1 MTSSKDMIAEKS
13 ISAQPGMRVLH
24 SLDGDRELTDMLYKA
39 MNVEKHQSKY
49 PGRELR
55 YVMTTHGMTLTLV
68 PEPVDGKKR
77 SFNDGQVLE
86 LLDLDPHGEIV
97 TQARTILVDFS
108 QWRYDLMIN
117 PKYQNRKTKSD
128 LKKMDYSRT
137 NNALIFCWMIDL
149 LSPKRTFEYQK
160 PAIDMLTPV
169 FSPLNGNNIFCGE
182 WYNRETAQFFD
193 NMTDSEF
200 MFLLKGEP
208 FGDEGCHIMNTIAH
222 PLRHRFIVNFNN
234 ALSRRADRRMQAN
247 TNNRPEKFNLSKL
260 MGAQE
265 QTSFNAEEIANRN
278 TNQIVPKVISS
289 LDQEQMQAML
299 NVYNEHLAKAKSNKT
314 KKTIKNVKVGPK
326 PQKINDAPK
335 PIKQEVN
342 ADELDTP
349 KVNNELPS
357 TSKTNENGTQ
367 LVAPE
372 QSDDNRNFIDWY
384 DEVVRNEEQGEEQ
397 GEDDEVIVDED
408 EVGSDNNEVKS
419 ENTVEEESSDSEA
432 E

>member
-1 MTSSKDMIAEKS
+1 MIAEKS
-13 ISAQPGMRVLH
+13 VSAQPGMRTLH
-24 SLDGDRELTDMLYKA
+24 SLDGDRELTNMLYNA
-39 MNVEKHQSKY
+39 MNVEKHQNKY

-86 LLDLDPHGEIV
+86 LLNLDPHGEIV
-97 TQARTILVDFS
+97 TQARTILVDFA

-117 PKYQNRKTKSD
+117 PKYHNRKMKSD

-137 NNALIFCWMIDL
+137 NNALVFCWMIDL
-149 LSPKRTFEYQK
+149 LSPKRVFEYQK
-160 PAIDMLTPV
+160 PTIDALTPV

-208 FGDEGCHIMNTIAH
+208 FGDEGCHIMNSIAH

-234 ALSRRADRRMQAN
+234 AISRRADRRMQ
-247 TNNRPEKFNLSKL
+247 TNMNDRPEKFNLSKM

-265 QTSFNAEEIANRN
+265 QTSFNTEEIANRN
-278 TNQIVPKVISS
+278 VNQVVPKVISA
-289 LDQEQMQAML
+289 LDEEQMQAML

-314 KKTIKNVKVGPK
+314 KKPTKIAKVGSTS
-326 PQKINDAPK
+326 QKTNDAPK
-335 PIKQEVN
+335 QTKQEGN
-342 ADELDTP
+342 DDIPKSNEGQTKQNEPQNTSELD
-349 KVNNELPS
+349 KD
-357 TSKTNENGTQ
+357 GTQ
-367 LVAPE
+367 LKAQAQNDDQMT
-372 QSDDNRNFIDWY
+372 QSDDKPNSADWY
-384 DEVVRNEEQGEEQ
+384 DQVDKEERQEE
-397 GEDDEVIVDED
+397 EEVIVDDDEFDSED
-408 EVGSDNNEVKS
+408 KREGESS
-419 ENTVEEESSDSEA
+419 YSEEE
-432 E
+432 

>member
-13 ISAQPGMRVLH
+13 ISAQPGMRNLH
-24 SLDGDRELTDMLYKA
+24 SLDGDRELTEMLYQA
-39 MNVEKHQSKY
+39 MNVEKHQNKY

-86 LLDLDPHGEIV
+86 LLDLDAHGEIA
-97 TQARTILVDFS
+97 TQARTILVDFA

-117 PKYQNRKTKSD
+117 PKYQNRKMKSD

-149 LSPKRTFEYQK
+149 LSPKKAFEYQK
-160 PAIDMLTPV
+160 PPIDALTPV

-208 FGDEGCHIMNTIAH
+208 FGDEGCHIMNSIAH

-234 ALSRRADRRMQAN
+234 AISRRADRRMQ
-247 TNNRPEKFNLSKL
+247 TNKSDRPEKFNLSKL
-260 MGAQE
+260 MGSME
-265 QTSFNAEEIANRN
+265 QTSFNAQEIANRN
-278 TNQIVPKVISS
+278 VNQIMPKVISA
-289 LDQEQMQAML
+289 LDEEQMQAML

-314 KKTIKNVKVGPK
+314 KKPTRIIKTGPK
-326 PQKINDAPK
+326 SQKIDDIPK
-335 PIKQEVN
+335 QTAQERK
-342 ADELDTP
+342 DTQIEQN
-349 KVNNELPS
+349 KAQS
-357 TSKTNENGTQ
+357 TSASDEDETK
-367 LVAPE
+367 PE
-372 QSDDNRNFIDWY
+372 VQAQSDDQMTQSDDKRNFADWY
-384 DEVVRNEEQGEEQ
+384 EQVIEEEGNDDGHEQEGEEVIID
-397 GEDDEVIVDED
+397 DDEFGSED
-408 EVGSDNNEVKS
+408 KQEGESNDS
-419 ENTVEEESSDSEA
+419 GEE
-432 E
+432 